1 VTIRVAAVGDLHMRP
16 AVRGHFRP
24 AFTALEADFL
34 LLAGDLTNG
43 GTPEEAEILCAEIA
57 GLPLPQIAVLGNHD
71 HDADYGAELAA
82 MLTAAGV
89 TVLDGTHTT
98 LDVNG
103 TSVGVAGIMGG
114 GGGFPGYPTRPNA
127 TPEQLVRLRRGAED
141 AERLQPILSALSTDI
156 TIALT
161 HFAPIT
167 ETLAGEP
174 TEIYWGLG
182 CDALGT
188 AIDKAG
194 ADLVIHGHAHSG
206 TETGRTPGGIP
217 VRNVAHPVL
226 RRPCAIYEI

>member
-1 VTIRVAAVGDLHMRP
+1 
-16 AVRGHFRP
+16 
-24 AFTALEADFL
+24 
-34 LLAGDLTNG
+34 
-43 GTPEEAEILCAEIA
+43 
-57 GLPLPQIAVLGNHD
+57 
-71 HDADYGAELAA
+71 

-89 TVLDGTHTT
+89 TMLDATCTT
-98 LDVNG
+98 LDING
-103 TSVGVAGIMGG
+103 TSVGIGGIMGG
-114 GGGFPGYPTRPNA
+114 GGGFPGYPSRPNA
-127 TPEQLVRLRRGAED
+127 TPQQLARLRRGAED
-141 AERLQPILSALSTDI
+141 ASRLQPLLSALTSDI

-206 TETGRTPGGIP
+206 TETGTTPGGIP
-217 VRNVAHPVL
+217 VRNVAYPVL
-226 RRPCAIYEI
+226 RRPYAIYEI